1 MIDLYCSLTVRLAAE
16 SDIRGNMYGLS
27 ASSTGSKLPQGFLVH
42 ITDWLLVS

>member
-1 MIDLYCSLTVRLAAE
+1 MINLYNSLAVHLAAE
-16 SDIRGNMYGLS
+16 SDIHGNMYGLS